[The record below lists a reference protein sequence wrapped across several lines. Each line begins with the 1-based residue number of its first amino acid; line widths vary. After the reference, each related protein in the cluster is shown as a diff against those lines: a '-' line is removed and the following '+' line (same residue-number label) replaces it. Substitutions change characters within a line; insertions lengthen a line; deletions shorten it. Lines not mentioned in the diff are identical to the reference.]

1 MGYGSVLPYILMYVW
16 MLAVV
21 GIQVSERR
29 YFRKIQGLSW
39 KRRNVGQS
47 EQEVEISIQ
56 REIQENGNTK
66 GNFRNHVRP
75 QQVNL

>member
-1 MGYGSVLPYILMYVW
+1 MGYDSVLPYIYMYVW

-21 GIQVSERR
+21 GIQLSERS
-29 YFRKIQGLSW
+29 YFRKIQALGC
-39 KRRNVGQS
+39 KRRNVAQS
-47 EQEVEISIQ
+47 DQEVATSIQ